1 MPKDLTKFVS
11 KAISKAEAGMTRTAT
26 GVKGP
31 GVIAMNAGEDEEK
44 GKDPSHENDAKA
56 NNTHP
61 ENRVHV
67 VKPPQD
73 RVVLPDQKEVKPR
86 PTLESLLDSDEEP
99 GGTGSIYAFGNK
111 IFVELEGEWPVH
123 ARRGLTAAI
132 KRAKRKWLIEKRKE
146 VKEANNV

>member
-1 MPKDLTKFVS
+1 MPKDLSKFVS

-31 GVIAMNAGEDEEK
+31 GVIAMNAEEDGDEEK
-44 GKDPSHENDAKA
+44 GKDKTPATVKPPTSKVE
-56 NNTHP
+56 
-61 ENRVHV
+61 EQ
-67 VKPPQD
+67 KPPQD
-73 RVVLPDQKEVKPR
+73 RVILPDQKEIKPR

-146 VKEANNV
+146 VKEANNA